1 MSELL
6 QSIRAKYPVY
16 ADTPDDELTVGI
28 GDKYPVY
35 LSQDPQF
42 RGEYLKAKAQTSFSG
57 LGEIQPPGALQPRLA
72 TTPAVTGAEAV
83 QPTQIE
89 AVKREA
95 QQAIP
100 ALSPEEAEK
109 IATTPFVSLPRM
121 NDREMPATS
130 AMVNVGE
137 GLIEQALLTPA
148 SGAMLTAFKIPGVRT
163 AFAAVLGAAAT
174 KAGAGQIGE
183 ASVTGN
189 RQQIAEGALTAGLGL
204 AGAVLAPRTTGE
216 LAKMRD
222 FSEAQ
227 VAEKPPPGYER
238 PVYPEGTVVGPTPET
253 EVQNARPIISP
264 AKIHGDVRTQPEQSV
279 RQMPEQ
285 EGIQG
290 VLTEAERGIPPISS
304 EGISKPPPSSSETVA
319 WDSYYEDLV
328 GDLDSFAPARET
340 GKRSYEMD
348 DVAQRFVD
356 FARRDKSSKSRLQLV
371 KDFADQD
378 DASKSQIKKLR
389 ASVENLEKSK
399 PAPTSTG
406 QVPQIEAPAEPSAV
420 SEASK
425 PRESP
430 PGEAPAIS
438 QATTEGQKAQ
448 AVDPVE
454 KFVGSVEQVPE
465 GKAPPTI
472 QKPLGVTPF
481 PGVTEALGRLV
492 NAGKAVVNEIRSA
505 PAFTPFKEALNAWN
519 GKNQLASL
527 QIRRLQKTLE
537 SKVKDPL
544 RREAISNWLQADGD
558 TSKLAGW
565 EASSKGTRKAGYKAA
580 QNLTSDEVKVAQ
592 SVRQLYDDLLARA
605 QAYGIL
611 DQGLENYVTQIWKR
625 TLIPGS
631 GMTQF
636 MSKLSRNFK
645 FARQRTFENFFEGE
659 QSGFK
664 PVTKDISQ
672 LLGLYVSELEKT
684 IATRDLIKD
693 LTTKTASDGN
703 PLAMPE
709 GVAAVLTDE
718 AGDASGPMFVKPGV
732 LKSEVPYA
740 QIDNPALAK
749 WKWATKDPESGRDVF
764 MLGELRVHPEI
775 ARHLRNALGQS
786 QIAKWLREPSPS
798 AMLNVAKG
806 AGRLAATASQLT
818 KEVMLGTLSTFHHV
832 QEGTHA
838 VGHRI
843 NPFMPDKMPIDAPE
857 FKDALS
863 HGLQVAGDRAALDN
877 FREGLGAQALFGKL
891 GPVGRFIQRHND
903 FLFNEYIPRLK
914 WATYQAILDRNMAR
928 FEPEM
933 RSGRVSNG
941 DVKYLSAQQ
950 ANAAYGHLNYADL
963 GRNPTVQHFL
973 RLAALAPDFLEARS
987 RFAGQAI
994 KGLTGKAGREQLEAL
1009 AILAGT
1015 FYVGARILNKLT
1027 TGDWNTDEPFG
1038 VRVGNR
1044 TYRMRSVPEDIWR
1057 LFKDTRQFVYGRL
1070 NPIFGRGTAELLTG
1084 RNYRGEKIT
1093 ASETFKEALTSW
1105 VPIQMRG
1112 LPGFKSLTETQ
1123 RNATINAW
1131 EQFLGSI
1138 GIQVSRYSPVS
1149 KVYQLANDWRKAQ
1162 GEKEDRGTYPVS
1174 KYQPMR
1180 YALEDGDLKTAE
1192 IEYNKLVEAGLTP
1205 PKIML
1210 GFREAL
1216 NHPFTGS
1223 TAKDRAFKNSL
1234 TPENKALYD
1243 EALQQR
1249 RRIWNQF
1256 QTMRSGVGIKP

>member
-16 ADTPDDELTVGI
+16 ADTPDDELALGI

-42 RGEYLKAKAQTSFSG
+42 RAEYLKAKAQTSFSG
-57 LGEIQPPGALQPRLA
+57 LGEMQPPGAAQPRLA
-72 TTPAVTGAEAV
+72 TTPAVTGAEAA

-121 NDREMPATS
+121 NDKEMPVTS

-163 AFAAVLGAAAT
+163 AFAAVLGAAAA
-174 KAGAGQIGE
+174 KSGAGQIGE

-189 RQQIAEGALTAGLGL
+189 RQQMAEGALTAGLGL

-227 VAEKPPPGYER
+227 LAEKPPPGYER
-238 PVYPEGTVVGPTPET
+238 PVYPEGTVVGPQPEA
-253 EVQNARPIISP
+253 EVQNASGQQEA
-264 AKIHGDVRTQPEQSV
+264 AKVGGSMLRDDETRQASSGVPVDESGKGVQPQTQGRVS
-279 RQMPEQ
+279 
-285 EGIQG
+285 
-290 VLTEAERGIPPISS
+290 PISS
-304 EGISKPPPSSSETVA
+304 AGISKPPPSSSETV
-319 WDSYYEDLV
+319 
-328 GDLDSFAPARET
+328 
-340 GKRSYEMD
+340 
-348 DVAQRFVD
+348 
-356 FARRDKSSKSRLQLV
+356 
-371 KDFADQD
+371 
-378 DASKSQIKKLR
+378 
-389 ASVENLEKSK
+389 
-399 PAPTSTG
+399 
-406 QVPQIEAPAEPSAV
+406 PQTEAPSEPSAV

-425 PRESP
+425 PGESP

-438 QATTEGQKAQ
+438 QTTTEGQKAQ

-481 PGVTEALGRLV
+481 PGVTDALGRLV

-544 RREAISNWLQADGD
+544 HREAISNWLQADGD

-565 EASSKGTRKAGYKAA
+565 EAASKGTRKAGYKAA
-580 QNLTSDEVKVAQ
+580 QNLSPDEVKVAQ

-625 TLIPGS
+625 PLIPGS

-709 GVAAVLTDE
+709 GVATVLTDE
-718 AGDASGPMFVKPGV
+718 AGDSSGPMFVKPGV
-732 LKSEVPYA
+732 LKSEGPYA

-806 AGRLAATASQLT
+806 AGRIAATASQLT

-863 HGLQVAGDRAALDN
+863 HGLQVAGDRAALEN

-933 RSGRVSNG
+933 RSGRVSDG

-1105 VPIQMRG
+1105 IPIQMRG

-1180 YALEDGDLKTAE
+1180 YALEDGDLKAAE
-1192 IEYNKLVEAGLTP
+1192 IEYNKLVATGLTP